1 MSLHELISEDITM
14 QPSQRPIKN
23 ILILNRGE
31 ITVRILQSIHEL
43 PQPVITHAL
52 YTASDTTHIT
62 LGRPHN
68 SIEIPSPAVY
78 TEIDAIL
85 QLIEQHNIDAVHPG
99 YGFLSE
105 SADFARRCEE
115 IGVLVV
121 GPGSRVLERTG
132 DKLKAKQLAI
142 DCGVPV
148 LKAMTQPALSLAD
161 VRRFVDAVGMP
172 VMVKAVDGG
181 GGRGIRLVTKQGDLQ
196 DAVER
201 CQAESMSGTVFAEQ
215 AAVAGYKHIEVQ
227 IIGDGKGE
235 VRHLWERDC
244 SVQRRF
250 QKIVE
255 VAPAP
260 LQDRRL
266 MAEVI
271 TSAISMARTLR
282 YQGLGTWEFL
292 VNVRQRK
299 YFFLEINPRIQVEHT
314 ISESVAG
321 IDLVREQLLIAQG
334 LDGAW
339 DGLPTEADAQRHP
352 GKYSIQFRLCAE
364 DPAKDFALSVGQVT
378 HIMLPTGNGV
388 RVDSHLH
395 RAGHVGSDFD
405 NMMAKIIVTAGTWEQ
420 TLSKASRA
428 LAEVDVQGVKTN
440 IDLLRAVAADET
452 FAAGA
457 ADTSWL
463 QNVLENLVTKGRD
476 LGQRIDSVTHKL
488 PSVVESEA
496 SMNSSSGG
504 NAPLKKGDA
513 WTLRLEG
520 QGEKTE
526 ASHLLIEKIGRNEFP
541 EALVA
546 DILFTAPGQQST
558 KLRATLQSTNAS
570 AASTASKHRR
580 GDVNNTSHVILPMSG
595 KLVEILVQEGDEVK
609 EDEVIAFVKQMK
621 MELEVRSPR
630 AGIVAWAIE
639 LEDEDGD
646 DVSEGV
652 LLVELRQAGVVES
665 SMKSKL

>member
-1 MSLHELISEDITM
+1 MSSRDYTSEDSTM
-14 QPSQRPIKN
+14 QPPQRLIKN

-31 ITVRILQSIHEL
+31 IAVRILQSIHEL

-52 YTASDTTHIT
+52 FTAGDTTHIT

-68 SIEIPSPAVY
+68 SVEIPSPAVY
-78 TEIDAIL
+78 TEIDAVL
-85 QLIEQHNIDAVHPG
+85 QLIEHHNIDTVHPG

-115 IGVLVV
+115 MGVLVV

-181 GGRGIRLVTKQGDLQ
+181 GGRGIRLVTKQSDLP

-201 CQAESMSGTVFAEQ
+201 CRAESMSGTVFVEQ

-227 IIGDGKGE
+227 IVGNGKGE

-266 MAEVI
+266 IAEVI
-271 TSAISMARTLR
+271 ASAISMARTLK

-334 LDGAW
+334 LAGAW
-339 DGLPTEADAQRHP
+339 DSLATEADAQRHP
-352 GKYSIQFRLCAE
+352 GRYSIQFRLCAE
-364 DPAKDFALSVGQVT
+364 DPAKDFALSTGQVN

-405 NMMAKIIVTAGTWEQ
+405 NMMAKIIVTASTWEQ
-420 TLSKASRA
+420 TLAKARRA
-428 LAEVDVQGVKTN
+428 LAEVDVQGVRTN

-452 FAAGA
+452 FTAGS

-463 QNVLENLVTKGRD
+463 QNLLAKLVAIGRD
-476 LGQRIDSVTHKL
+476 LGQRIDSATRTL
-488 PSVVESEA
+488 PSVVESGA
-496 SMNSSSGG
+496 SMTGVSGG
-504 NAPLKKGDA
+504 TVALKKGDA
-513 WTLRLEG
+513 WTLRLES
-520 QGEKTE
+520 QGEKIE
-526 ASHLLIEKIGRNEFP
+526 ASHLSIEKIGRNEFP

-546 DILFTAPGQQST
+546 DISFTSPGQQST
-558 KLRATLQSTNAS
+558 KLRATLETTNAS
-570 AASTASKHRR
+570 AASTASTHRR
-580 GDVNNTSHVILPMSG
+580 GDIHNASHVILPMSG

-630 AGIVAWAIE
+630 AGTVAWAIE

-652 LLVELRQAGVVES
+652 LLVELRQAGAVES
-665 SMKSKL
+665 NVKSKL